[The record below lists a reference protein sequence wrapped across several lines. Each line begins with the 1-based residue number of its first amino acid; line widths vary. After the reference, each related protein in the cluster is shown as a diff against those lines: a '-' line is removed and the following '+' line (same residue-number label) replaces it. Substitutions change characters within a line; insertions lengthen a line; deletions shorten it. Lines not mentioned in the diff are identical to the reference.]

1 MKKENGAMMVEA
13 AFIFPLVIFTVV
25 ALIYLGLF
33 ELQESAIL
41 YQVQKV
47 TRQTDYVVA
56 SPGYQQLGT
65 LNAKSFDFGADPT
78 EAQVKKY
85 YQAYHTEK
93 DFKVL
98 YREIFGAT
106 WASDAKVSAYSES
119 VMKSLYFFMGF
130 NAMESKVEI
139 ERNFLSSTITTTTY
153 MKYPLPKVMEAL
165 GLQGQVLLRQG
176 ATVTSMNPADFV
188 RDVDMAWDGIKALA
202 KIMNID
208 LDKYAGKFKE
218 IVSFL

>member
-13 AFIFPLVIFTVV
+13 ALIFPLVIFTVV

-33 ELQESAIL
+33 QLQESAIL

-65 LNAKSFDFGADPT
+65 LNAKSFDFGADPSA
-78 EAQVKKY
+78 AQVKKY
-85 YQAYHTEK
+85 YQSYHPDK

-106 WASDAKVSAYSES
+106 WASDAKASSYAQS

-130 NAMESKVEI
+130 NAMESEVEI
-139 ERNFLSSTITTTTY
+139 SRNFLSSTVTTTTY
-153 MKYPLPKVMEAL
+153 MKYPAPRFFEAL
-165 GLQGQVLLRQG
+165 GMKGEFLFQQG
-176 ATVTSMNPADFV
+176 AAVTSMNPADFV
-188 RDVDMAWDGIKALA
+188 RNVDMAWDGIKALA

-208 LDKYAGKFKE
+208 LDKYVGKFKE
-218 IVSFL
+218 IVTFL

>member
-1 MKKENGAMMVEA
+1 MKKENGAMIVEA
-13 AFIFPLVIFTVV
+13 SLIFPLVIFTVM
-25 ALIYLGLF
+25 ALIYLGMF

-56 SPGYQQLGT
+56 SPGYQQLGI
-65 LNAKSFDFGADPT
+65 LNAKSFDFAENPS
-78 EAQVKKY
+78 ESQVKKY
-85 YQAYHTEK
+85 YQSYHPDK

-106 WASDAKVSAYSES
+106 WASDEKISEYAKS
-119 VMKSLYFFMGF
+119 VIQSLYFFVGF
-130 NAMESKVEI
+130 NAMESTVEI
-139 ERNFLSSTITTTTY
+139 DRNFLSSTITTTTY
-153 MKYPLPKVMEAL
+153 MKYPMPKVIEAL
-165 GLQGQVLLRQG
+165 GLDGEILLRQG

-218 IVSFL
+218 IVTFL